1 MTESWHKPTREQRK
15 KLLREQAEAQ
25 KAAWDQ
31 LTTMQKIEALD
42 ARLGPNVGAKKQRAK
57 LKALLEKEHA
67 AKEAKKK
74 EAKAKKE
81 KAETETE
88 PDKKKKRT
96 RKKKKTDSSK

>member
-1 MTESWHKPTREQRK
+1 MTESWYKPTREQRK

-31 LTTMQKIEALD
+31 LTTMQKIEELD
-42 ARLGPNVGAKKQRAK
+42 RRLGPNVGAKKQRAR

-81 KAETETE
+81 KPAEAKT
-88 PDKKKKRT
+88 PDKKKRM